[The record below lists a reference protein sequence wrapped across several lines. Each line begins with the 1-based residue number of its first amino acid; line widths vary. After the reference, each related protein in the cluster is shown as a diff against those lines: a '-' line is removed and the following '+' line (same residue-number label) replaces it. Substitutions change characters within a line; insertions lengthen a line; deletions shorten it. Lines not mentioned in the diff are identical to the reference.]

1 MKRLGDL
8 AFLVTVFAS
17 TLLGQQQPTNPPDSS
32 TLRPTGAQVM
42 KFMEV
47 MQTRSRL
54 QSSLETQRQE
64 VGINVHNMFRKVLP
78 DATPAEKDK
87 FESIVAHALGDIFA
101 NYPIEDV
108 LRDMIPIYQ
117 SHFSES
123 DLNQI
128 VAFYSSPV
136 GQKVLKEMPAMSA
149 ELMRISN
156 ARLQPQIDEAMK
168 NVSERLQGMVDAE
181 AGKTK

>member
-1 MKRLGDL
+1 MKRFAALVAL
-8 AFLVTVFAS
+8 A
-17 TLLGQQQPTNPPDSS
+17 TLLASYLPGQQTATGAPDSS
-32 TLRPTGAQVM
+32 TLQPTTSEVL

-47 MQTRSRL
+47 MQVRHRLESMAQTQQEGLKTR
-54 QSSLETQRQE
+54 
-64 VGINVHNMFRKVLP
+64 VHNVFSKALP
-78 DATPAEKDK
+78 DATPSEKAK
-87 FESIVAHALGDIFA
+87 FEEIAASTLGDLFT
-101 NYPIEDV
+101 NYPVDDV

-149 ELMRISN
+149 ESMRVSDN
-156 ARLQPQIDEAMK
+156 RMQPKIDEAMK
-168 NVSERLQGMVDAE
+168 NLDARIREMVNAE
-181 AGKTK
+181 NGSGK

>member
-1 MKRLGDL
+1 
-8 AFLVTVFAS
+8 
-17 TLLGQQQPTNPPDSS
+17 
-32 TLRPTGAQVM
+32 M

-54 QSSLETQRQE
+54 QSSLQTQREE
-64 VGINVHNMFRKVLP
+64 VGTRVHNMFRKALP
-78 DATPAEKDK
+78 DATPAEKAK
-87 FESIVAHALGDIFA
+87 FENIVANALGDVFA

-136 GQKVLKEMPAMSA
+136 GQKVLRGMPAMFAQLLRVSD
-149 ELMRISN
+149 
-156 ARLQPQIDEAMK
+156 ARLQPQIEEAMK
-168 NVSERLQGMVDAE
+168 IVGERIQEMADSEGATI
-181 AGKTK
+181 K

>member
-1 MKRLGDL
+1 MKRFVVL
-8 AFLVTVFAS
+8 AFLVTLFAS

-32 TLRPTGAQVM
+32 TLRPTGTQVM
-42 KFMEV
+42 MFMEAV
-47 MQTRSRL
+47 QTRSRL
-54 QSSLETQRQE
+54 QSSLQTQREE
-64 VGINVHNMFRKVLP
+64 VGIRVHNMFRKALP
-78 DATPAEKDK
+78 DATPKEKTK
-87 FESIVAHALGDIFA
+87 FENIVANALGDVFA
-101 NYPIEDV
+101 NYPIDDV

-128 VAFYSSPV
+128 VTFYSSPV

-149 ELMRISN
+149 ELVRVSD

-168 NVSERLQGMVDAE
+168 NVGEHIQEMVDAE
-181 AGKTK
+181 DGKTK